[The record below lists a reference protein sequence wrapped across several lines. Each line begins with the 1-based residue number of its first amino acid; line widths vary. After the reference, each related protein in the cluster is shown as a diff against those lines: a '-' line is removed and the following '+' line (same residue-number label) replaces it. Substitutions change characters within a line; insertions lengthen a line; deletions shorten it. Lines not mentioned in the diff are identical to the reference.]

1 MIDLKD
7 FTRPS
12 VLLAMAASAAAGFAA
27 GYLLGRDPQILR
39 RAMAAAAQAWEGT
52 RVAAAEA
59 REDLADHW
67 AEATEVARQ
76 DIEETAFAAAAAA
89 AAPEEAAAA
98 AEPKPRPRPRPAATA
113 RAARAKRGRA
123 STSRRAPSRTTH

>member
-12 VLLAMAASAAAGFAA
+12 FLLAMAASAAAGFAA

-67 AEATEVARQ
+67 AEATEEARR
-76 DIEETAFAAAAAA
+76 DIEETAFAAAAAV
-89 AAPEEAAAA
+89 APEQAPPAAEAKPAAAA
-98 AEPKPRPRPRPAATA
+98 RG
-113 RAARAKRGRA
+113 ARAKRGRA

>member
-89 AAPEEAAAA
+89 AAPEEAPAATQ
-98 AEPKPRPRPRPAATA
+98 PKPRPRPAATA
-113 RAARAKRGRA
+113 RTARAKRGRA
-123 STSRRAPSRTTH
+123 STSRRAPPRTTH

>member
-52 RVAAAEA
+52 RVAVAEA
-59 REDLADHW
+59 REDLADQW
-67 AEATEVARQ
+67 AEAAEAARQ
-76 DIEETAFAAAAAA
+76 DIEETAFAAAATAA
-89 AAPEEAAAA
+89 VAPEEATAATEA
-98 AEPKPRPRPRPAATA
+98 KPASTA

-123 STSRRAPSRTTH
+123 STSRRAPARTTH